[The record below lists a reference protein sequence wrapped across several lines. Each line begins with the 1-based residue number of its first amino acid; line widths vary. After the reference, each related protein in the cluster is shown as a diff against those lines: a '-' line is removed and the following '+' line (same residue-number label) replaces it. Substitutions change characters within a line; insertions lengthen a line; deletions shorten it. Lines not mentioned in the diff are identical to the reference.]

1 MKSLNILIF
10 LFLIS
15 YILATDLT
23 TVTCEDNT
31 ACTTADKNS
40 ECKTGHCACVTK
52 YALSD
57 DKEECLPLLTE
68 LDCTSADTVCTEVDA
83 NTACNSSK
91 KCVCAQ
97 KYVMND
103 AKTQCLALLTELDC
117 TSGVSVCTNVDA
129 NTQCSSNK
137 CVCKENY
144 IMNDAKTQCLQTLS
158 SIDCTSDATVCGKAD
173 TNSECGS
180 SKKCVC
186 KSGYK
191 LNSANTACEKEETP
205 AAQSSCAF
213 LSLSLFTLGLL
224 F

>member
-23 TVTCEDNT
+23 TVTCSVDGDCTGTYTNT
-31 ACTTADKNS
+31 V
-40 ECKTGHCACVTK
+40 CKSGKCACATK
-52 YALSD
+52 FALSD

-68 LDCTSADTVCTEVDA
+68 LECSANTDCTTVDE
-83 NTACNSSK
+83 NTKCSSE
-91 KCVCAQ
+91 KCVCAEN
-97 KYVMND
+97 YGMND
-103 AKTQCLALLTELDC
+103 AKTQCLP
-117 TSGVSVCTNVDA
+117 
-129 NTQCSSNK
+129 
-137 CVCKENY
+137 
-144 IMNDAKTQCLQTLS
+144 TLS
-158 SIDCTSDATVCGKAD
+158 SIDCTSDATICGKAD

-191 LNSANTACEKEETP
+191 LNSASVACEKETP
-205 AAQSSCAF
+205 AESSCSF

>member
-23 TVTCEDNT
+23 TVTCSADAACKSEDPN
-31 ACTTADKNS
+31 AV
-40 ECKTGHCACVTK
+40 CKSGKCACATK
-52 YALSD
+52 FALSD

-68 LDCTSADTVCTEVDA
+68 LECSANTDCTTVDE
-83 NTACNSSK
+83 NTKCSSE
-91 KCVCAQ
+91 KCVCAEN
-97 KYVMND
+97 YGMND
-103 AKTQCLALLTELDC
+103 AKTQCLP
-117 TSGVSVCTNVDA
+117 
-129 NTQCSSNK
+129 
-137 CVCKENY
+137 
-144 IMNDAKTQCLQTLS
+144 TLS

-205 AAQSSCAF
+205 AAQSSCSF
-213 LSLSLFTLGLL
+213 LSISLFTLGLL

>member
-23 TVTCEDNT
+23 TVTCSADAACKSEDPN
-31 ACTTADKNS
+31 AV
-40 ECKTGHCACVTK
+40 CKSGKCACATK
-52 YALSD
+52 FALSD
-57 DKEECLPLLTE
+57 DKEECLQILTE
-68 LDCTSADTVCTEVDA
+68 LECSANTDCTTVDE
-83 NTACNSSK
+83 NTKCSSE
-91 KCVCAQ
+91 KCVCA
-97 KYVMND
+97 
-103 AKTQCLALLTELDC
+103 
-117 TSGVSVCTNVDA
+117 
-129 NTQCSSNK
+129 
-137 CVCKENY
+137 ENY
-144 IMNDAKTQCLQTLS
+144 GMNDAKTQCLQTLS

-191 LNSANTACEKEETP
+191 LNSASVACEKETP
-205 AAQSSCAF
+205 AESSCSF

>member
-23 TVTCEDNT
+23 TITCTDNT
-31 ACTTADKNS
+31 PCTTADTNS

-52 YALSD
+52 YALND
-57 DKEECLPLLTE
+57 AKTQCLPLLTE
-68 LDCTSADTVCTEVDA
+68 LDCTSADTVCTTVDA
-83 NTACNSSK
+83 NTQCNNSK
-91 KCVCAQ
+91 KCVCAEN
-97 KYVMND
+97 YVMND
-103 AKTQCLALLTELDC
+103 AKT
-117 TSGVSVCTNVDA
+117 
-129 NTQCSSNK
+129 K
-137 CVCKENY
+137 
-144 IMNDAKTQCLQTLS
+144 CLQTLS
-158 SIDCTSDATVCGKAD
+158 SIDCSSDATVCGKAD

-180 SKKCVC
+180 SKKCAC

-191 LNSANTACEKEETP
+191 LNSASVACEKETP
-205 AAQSSCAF
+205 AEQSSCSF

>member
-23 TVTCEDNT
+23 TVTCSANT
-31 ACTTADKNS
+31 ACTEVDTNS
-40 ECKTGHCACVTK
+40 ECKSGRCACVTK

-68 LDCTSADTVCTEVDA
+68 LDCTSAATVCTDVDT
-83 NTACNSSK
+83 NTQCNNSK
-91 KCVCAQ
+91 KCVCAEN
-97 KYVMND
+97 YVMND
-103 AKTQCLALLTELDC
+103 AKTA
-117 TSGVSVCTNVDA
+117 
-129 NTQCSSNK
+129 
-137 CVCKENY
+137 
-144 IMNDAKTQCLQTLS
+144 CLQTLS
-158 SIDCTSDATVCGKAD
+158 SVDCTSDATVCGKAD

-191 LNSANTACEKEETP
+191 LNSANTACEKEETT
-205 AAQSSCAF
+205 QDNSCSF

>member
-23 TVTCEDNT
+23 TVTCSANT
-31 ACTTADKNS
+31 ACTEVDTNS
-40 ECKTGHCACVTK
+40 ECKSGRCACVTK

-68 LDCTSADTVCTEVDA
+68 LECSANTDCTTVDE
-83 NTACNSSK
+83 NTKCSSE
-91 KCVCAQ
+91 KCVCAEN
-97 KYVMND
+97 YGMND
-103 AKTQCLALLTELDC
+103 AKTECLP
-117 TSGVSVCTNVDA
+117 
-129 NTQCSSNK
+129 
-137 CVCKENY
+137 
-144 IMNDAKTQCLQTLS
+144 TLS

-191 LNSANTACEKEETP
+191 LNSASVACEKETP
-205 AAQSSCAF
+205 AESSCSF

>member
-23 TVTCEDNT
+23 TVSCSANAACESEDPN
-31 ACTTADKNS
+31 A
-40 ECKTGHCACVTK
+40 ECKTNKCGCKTK
-52 YALSD
+52 FVLSD

-68 LDCTSADTVCTEVDA
+68 LECSANTDCTTE
-83 NTACNSSK
+83 
-91 KCVCAQ
+91 KCVCAEN
-97 KYVMND
+97 YGMND
-103 AKTQCLALLTELDC
+103 AKTECLP
-117 TSGVSVCTNVDA
+117 
-129 NTQCSSNK
+129 
-137 CVCKENY
+137 
-144 IMNDAKTQCLQTLS
+144 TLS

-191 LNSANTACEKEETP
+191 LNSASVACEKETP
-205 AAQSSCAF
+205 AEQSSCSF

>member
-23 TVTCEDNT
+23 TISCNSTDASN
-31 ACTTADKNS
+31 CTTADTNS
-40 ECKTGHCACVTK
+40 ECKTDKCGCKTK

-68 LDCTSADTVCTEVDA
+68 LDCTSGVEVCTA
-83 NTACNSSK
+83 
-91 KCVCAQ
+91 
-97 KYVMND
+97 
-103 AKTQCLALLTELDC
+103 
-117 TSGVSVCTNVDA
+117 VDA

-137 CVCKENY
+137 CVCAENY
-144 IMNDAKTQCLQTLS
+144 VMNDAKTQCLQDLS
-158 SIDCTSDATVCGKAD
+158 SIDCTSDATLCSKSD
-173 TNSECGS
+173 TNSECNTS
-180 SKKCVC
+180 TKKCVC

-205 AAQSSCAF
+205 AQQDNSCSF

>member
-23 TVTCEDNT
+23 TVTCATDGD
-31 ACTTADKNS
+31 CTTADTNA
-40 ECKTGHCACVTK
+40 ECKTDKKCGCKTK
-52 YALSD
+52 FALS
-57 DKEECLPLLTE
+57 
-68 LDCTSADTVCTEVDA
+68 
-83 NTACNSSK
+83 
-91 KCVCAQ
+91 
-97 KYVMND
+97 D

-144 IMNDAKTQCLQTLS
+144 VMNDAKTQCLPTLS

-205 AAQSSCAF
+205 AQQDNSCSF

>member
-23 TVTCEDNT
+23 TVTCSANT
-31 ACTTADKNS
+31 ACTEVDTNS
-40 ECKTGHCACVTK
+40 ECKSGRCACVTK

-68 LDCTSADTVCTEVDA
+68 LECSANTDCTTVDE
-83 NTACNSSK
+83 NTKCSSE
-91 KCVCAQ
+91 KCVCAEN
-97 KYVMND
+97 YGMND
-103 AKTQCLALLTELDC
+103 AKTQCLP
-117 TSGVSVCTNVDA
+117 
-129 NTQCSSNK
+129 
-137 CVCKENY
+137 
-144 IMNDAKTQCLQTLS
+144 TLS

-191 LNSANTACEKEETP
+191 LNSASVACEKETP
-205 AAQSSCAF
+205 AESSCSF

>member
-23 TVTCEDNT
+23 TVTCSADA
-31 ACTTADKNS
+31 ACIEVDTNAV
-40 ECKTGHCACVTK
+40 CKSGKCACATK
-52 YALSD
+52 FALSD
-57 DKEECLPLLTE
+57 DKEECLQILTE
-68 LDCTSADTVCTEVDA
+68 LECSANKDCTTVDE
-83 NTACNSSK
+83 NTKCSSE
-91 KCVCAQ
+91 KCVCA
-97 KYVMND
+97 
-103 AKTQCLALLTELDC
+103 
-117 TSGVSVCTNVDA
+117 
-129 NTQCSSNK
+129 
-137 CVCKENY
+137 ENY
-144 IMNDAKTQCLQTLS
+144 VMNDAKTQCLQTLS

-191 LNSANTACEKEETP
+191 LNSASVACEKETP
-205 AAQSSCAF
+205 AAESSCSF
-213 LSLSLFTLGLL
+213 LSISLFTLGLL

>member
-23 TVTCEDNT
+23 TVTCAADGD
-31 ACTTADKNS
+31 CTSSDPNA
-40 ECKTGHCACVTK
+40 ECKTNKCGCKTK
-52 YALSD
+52 FVLSD

-68 LDCTSADTVCTEVDA
+68 LECSANTDCTTVDE
-83 NTACNSSK
+83 
-91 KCVCAQ
+91 
-97 KYVMND
+97 
-103 AKTQCLALLTELDC
+103 
-117 TSGVSVCTNVDA
+117 

-144 IMNDAKTQCLQTLS
+144 VMNDAKTQCLPTLS

-191 LNSANTACEKEETP
+191 LNSASVACEKETP
-205 AAQSSCAF
+205 AESSCSF

>member
-1 MKSLNILIF
+1 MKSLNVLIF

-23 TVTCEDNT
+23 TVTCAADGD
-31 ACTTADKNS
+31 CTTADTNA
-40 ECKTGHCACVTK
+40 ECKTDKKCGCKTK
-52 YALSD
+52 YVLND
-57 DKEECLPLLTE
+57 DKDE
-68 LDCTSADTVCTEVDA
+68 
-83 NTACNSSK
+83 
-91 KCVCAQ
+91 
-97 KYVMND
+97 
-103 AKTQCLALLTELDC
+103 CLALLTELDC

-144 IMNDAKTQCLQTLS
+144 VMNDAKTQCLQTLS

>member
-23 TVTCEDNT
+23 TVTCSADAACESEDP
-31 ACTTADKNS
+31 NS
-40 ECKTGHCACVTK
+40 ECKYGNCACVTK
-52 YALSD
+52 FVLSD

-68 LDCTSADTVCTEVDA
+68 LDCTSAATVCTDVDE
-83 NTACNSSK
+83 NTQCNSSK
-91 KCVCAQ
+91 KCVC
-97 KYVMND
+97 
-103 AKTQCLALLTELDC
+103 
-117 TSGVSVCTNVDA
+117 
-129 NTQCSSNK
+129 
-137 CVCKENY
+137 KENY
-144 IMNDAKTQCLQTLS
+144 VMNDAKTQCLQTLS
-158 SIDCTSDATVCGKAD
+158 SVDCTSDATVCGKAD

-191 LNSANTACEKEETP
+191 LNSANTACEKEEETP
-205 AAQSSCAF
+205 AQQSSCSF